1 MFFVNELGVRV
12 FVFLKLGGC
21 EVVVS
26 SSGIQDA
33 ASWLRKCL
41 IAGVALCVFCF
52 LVRFMCSQKSC
63 SLLFFVV
70 CSFLCFV
77 YTSFLSL
84 PLSLFSFFW

>member
-1 MFFVNELGVRV
+1 MSYLLSVSLCVSVYLLVFLYGALCSCIELVFFINELGVRI

-41 IAGVALCVFCF
+41 IAGVALCV
-52 LVRFMCSQKSC
+52 
-63 SLLFFVV
+63 
-70 CSFLCFV
+70 
-77 YTSFLSL
+77 Y
-84 PLSLFSFFW
+84 